1 MFSKLLFLTAWPG
14 LIGLASVLPVFPAAA
29 QSVPD
34 PLHAWA
40 GQPTPASLEAWVN
53 SHLAAEQKSVDALV
67 ALKETPT
74 VENALTLYDQAN
86 AELSIAGSEAGLLYS
101 VSPQKAVRDKAQE
114 MVQKVSEA
122 AVALS
127 LNQAVYQKLA
137 AIPASHADAG
147 TQHYLSRTLL
157 QYRLA
162 GVDKDAAT
170 RERVRQLQEK
180 ITALSLTFG
189 RNVQEHVNTVT
200 VQHAAELEGL
210 PADYIAAH
218 KPGQDGTITLTT
230 DYPDMQPVMT
240 YAKSEA
246 LRHRMYLAYNTRAYP
261 ANKQVLL
268 DLLAAREELA
278 GVLGFKNW
286 ADLATADQMMG
297 SAANVRS
304 FLTQV
309 DAASKTPADREYAM
323 VRAFAQKQQP
333 GLTDIAADSAGYWY
347 EQYRTKVYDFDSQSV
362 RPYFPYEEVQQ
373 GILNTAAK
381 MFHVAFERDPH
392 AAVWDPA
399 VTAWLVFDRAPGAQS
414 EKPIGRIYL
423 DMHPRDGKD
432 KWFSAYPIVP
442 GIRGRQLPE
451 AALICNFPGGKPG
464 EPGLMQYSDVV
475 TFFHEF
481 GHLMHAILGGQQ
493 PWAGTSGIAT
503 EGDFVEA
510 PSQMLEEFFR
520 DPALLQSFA
529 KNYKTGEPIPT
540 AVVERMDRASAFG
553 RGNWVRSQLFYTRFA
568 LDLHD
573 RPPVSIDLDALMRQD
588 YAAALP
594 YTWVDGNRFYASFTH
609 LTGYSSNY
617 YTYLFDKVI
626 ALDFFRQFDRHNLVE
641 GPAALRYR
649 QSVLEPGG
657 SEPGTELVKNF
668 LGRAQSLDDLSTWM
682 NEEFQATDGDA
693 AQARKAG
700 K

>member
-14 LIGLASVLPVFPAAA
+14 LIGLASVLPVMPAAA
-29 QSVPD
+29 QSAPD

-40 GQPTPASLEAWVN
+40 GQLTPASLEAWVN
-53 SHLAAEQKSVDALV
+53 GHLAAEQQSVDALV

-74 VENALTLYDQAN
+74 VENALALYDRAN

-101 VSPQKAVRDKAQE
+101 VSPEKAVRDKAQE

-127 LNQAVYQKLA
+127 LNQPVYKKLA
-137 AIPASHADAG
+137 AIQDAKADAG
-147 TQHYLSRTLL
+147 TRHYLSRTLL

-200 VQHAAELEGL
+200 VKDAAELEGL

-218 KPGQDGTITLTT
+218 KPGADGMITLTT
-230 DYPDMQPVMT
+230 DFPDMQPVMT

-278 GVLGFKNW
+278 DVLGFKNW

-304 FLTQV
+304 FLKQV
-309 DAASKTPADREYAM
+309 DAASKPPADREYAM

-333 GLTDIAADSAGYWY
+333 GLENIAADSSNYWY
-347 EQYRTKVYDFDSQSV
+347 EQYRSSVYDFDSQSV

-381 MFHVAFERDPH
+381 LFHVAFQADPK
-392 AAVWDPA
+392 AAVWDPS
-399 VTAWLVFDRAPGAQS
+399 VTAWLVYDRAPGAQ
-414 EKPIGRIYL
+414 EQKPIGRIYL
-423 DMHPRDGKD
+423 DMHPRPGKD

-442 GIRGRQLPE
+442 GIAGKQLPE

-520 DPALLQSFA
+520 NPALLQSFA

-540 AVVERMDRASAFG
+540 AMVERMDRASAFG

-573 RPPVSIDLDALMRQD
+573 RPPASIDLDALMRAD
-588 YAAALP
+588 YTAALP

-626 ALDFFRQFDRHNLVE
+626 ALDFFRQFDQHNLVE

-649 QSVLEPGG
+649 RSVLEPGG

-668 LGRAQSLDDLSTWM
+668 LGRAQSIDALTAWM
-682 NEEFQATDGDA
+682 NEEFQHTQEIPA
-693 AQARKAG
+693 K
-700 K
+700 